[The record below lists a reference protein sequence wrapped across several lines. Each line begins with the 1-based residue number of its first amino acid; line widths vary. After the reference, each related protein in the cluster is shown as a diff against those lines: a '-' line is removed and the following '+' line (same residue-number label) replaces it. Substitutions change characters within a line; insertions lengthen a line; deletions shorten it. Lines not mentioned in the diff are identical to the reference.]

1 MWYDITSGLEN
12 KMTDDGGIYEEIRF
26 KSTDV
31 WNLFDRI

>member
-12 KMTDDGGIYEEIRF
+12 KVTDDGGIYEEIRF

-31 WNLFDRI
+31 WIL

>member
-26 KSTDV
+26 KSTRE
-31 WNLFDRI
+31 FDS

>member
-1 MWYDITSGLEN
+1 MILQSELEN

-31 WNLFDRI
+31 WILLDRI